1 MITKEPPVYDISH
14 WKDVSDFNA
23 IRPRPL
29 LIITKATEDVSF
41 VDGDFV
47 RFMQGIK
54 DAGIHRGCYHFHRKA
69 FDGGR
74 QAEHFIR
81 VVENHIDDKT
91 LLILDVEE
99 GDEEASSLWEW
110 FETVRRRFPNNRLM
124 LYSSR
129 RILDTIGMTFAE
141 RVYFRFI
148 PTWIA
153 GYPFFPDD
161 FQTIP
166 NFYVPDPTRF
176 GTPWLWQYSEKGQIE
191 GIIGDVDLNWIDPI
205 LIGELGE
212 PPDPLPPTTGDNM
225 YFKASTTI
233 NIRSS
238 AGVTST
244 NDLGTFNLLANDI
257 VEVEVDPVIIGSATW
272 RKIRKIWRN
281 DQPVTFAFS
290 PSNEYWCAERVGT
303 TTPLVPTNY
312 LPPVTARHIV
322 EVWVDNVMVFKQELS

>member
-69 FDGGR
+69 YDGGR

-81 VVENHIDDKT
+81 TIEGHIDDNT
-91 LLILDVEE
+91 ILALDVEE
-99 GDEEASSLWEW
+99 GGEVASSLWEW
-110 FETVRRRFPNNRLM
+110 FEVVRKRFPNNLLM
-124 LYSSR
+124 LYSAK
-129 RILDTIGMTFAE
+129 RILNPIVMTAGE
-141 RVYFRFI
+141 KEYFKKI
-148 PTWIA
+148 PTWVA
-153 GYPFFPDD
+153 GYPFFPDL
-161 FQTIP
+161 FSTIP
-166 NFYVPDPTRF
+166 ADYIPDSTKY
-176 GTPWLWQYSEKGQIE
+176 GKPWLWQYSEKGQIE
-191 GIIGDVDLNWIDPI
+191 GIVGDVDLN
-205 LIGELGE
+205 LIYPELIQVLGE
-212 PPDPLPPTTGDNM
+212 PPDPLPPTTGDTM
-225 YFKASTTI
+225 YFKASTTV

-238 AGVTST
+238 AGVTTT

-257 VEVEVDPVIIGSATW
+257 VEVEPDPVIIGTTTW

-303 TTPLVPTNY
+303 TTPLVLTNY
-312 LPPVTARHIV
+312 IPPVTARHIV
-322 EVWVDNVMVFKQELS
+322 EVWVDNVMVFKQELT